1 VSEEAMSSHRS
12 KRGVLAWATLL
23 LVAAVVAAGC
33 GEDEESAPAAQ
44 QDTGPVP
51 EYFNEEI
58 PVTHFEGLDVEG
70 GEETTY
76 KLTTEKA
83 DEQWD
88 ICVSFPNGKDP
99 YWTAA
104 LYGVSTQAKRL
115 GVKTRV
121 YDAGGYD
128 RIDNQISQLENCQV
142 SGADAIIVAAISD
155 GVVPKLEEI
164 SAAGTPII
172 AALNSI
178 NSEDALAAR
187 ALADETGQGIAIGGY
202 VREQAEAED
211 GPVKVAY
218 FPGPEGAD
226 FVADQLDG
234 FEQAIEGSNI
244 EIIDMKYGE
253 TAQDVQFTLVE
264 DTLRGFEDIDWI
276 VGNALAADAAVEAIG
291 QAKRDE
297 VKIASTFET
306 EPVYEEIGNGNIEAV
321 PMDGVVWG
329 SAIAVDLAVGIL
341 QEEELES
348 TNVSVIPSLITKDEL
363 PPRDH
368 PGLAPPGY
376 RPEFNAG

>member
-1 VSEEAMSSHRS
+1 MALR
-12 KRGVLAWATLL
+12 RWGALA
-23 LVAAVVAAGC
+23 LVAVFVVGC
-33 GEDEESAPAAQ
+33 GGDDDEGSTGSTGAATAAAAEQ
-44 QDTGPVP
+44 VDVP
-51 EYFNEEI
+51 DYFNEEI
-58 PVTHFEGLDVEG
+58 PVTHFTGLDVEG
-70 GEETTY
+70 GDETTY
-76 KLTTEKA
+76 TLSSEPATEA
-83 DEQWD
+83 WD

-104 LYGVSTQAKRL
+104 VYGIATQAQRR
-115 GVKTRV
+115 GVKTRIL
-121 YDAGGYD
+121 DAGGYD

-142 SGADAIIVAAISD
+142 AGADAIIVAAISD
-155 GVVPKLEEI
+155 GVVPKIEEI
-164 SAAGTPII
+164 AASGTPVI

-178 NSEDALAAR
+178 NSEEGLAAR
-187 ALADETGQGIAIGGY
+187 ALADETGQGLAIGGY
-202 VREQAEAED
+202 LRDKVESED

-226 FVADQLDG
+226 FVADQLAG

-244 EIIDMKYGE
+244 EIVDMKYGE

-264 DTLRGFEDIDWI
+264 DSLRANGDIDWI
-276 VGNALAADAAVEAIG
+276 VGNALAADAAVEAVQ

-297 VKIASTFET
+297 IGILSTFET
-306 EPVYEEIGNGNIEAV
+306 EPVYDEVGDGNIEAV

-329 SAIAVDLAVGIL
+329 SAIAVDLAIGIL
-341 QEEELES
+341 QEDDLES
-348 TNVSVIPSLITKDEL
+348 TSVSVIPSLITEKEF